1 MLFKEFE
8 ASTLDMFLVE
18 VNPVNQ
24 QLPQS
29 S

>member
-1 MLFKEFE
+1 MLFEEFV

-18 VNPVNQ
+18 VRAVDQ